1 MSESEAIMNVNN
13 QTAIDFVRSPME
25 NLKSKHIDMK
35 LVFISHL
42 LYGKE
47 FLLIHVHIRSNLAHI
62 LTKPI
67 TKHDFLNFVKLDFD
81 I

>member
-13 QTAIDFVRSPME
+13 QTAIDFLNLKSE

-42 LYGKE
+42 LYGEE
-47 FLLIHVHIRSNLAHI
+47 FLFIHVHIRSNLAHI
-62 LTKPI
+62 LTKPM
-67 TKHDFLNFVKLDFD
+67 TKHDFFNFVKLDFE